1 MKNIYKTFTFAA
13 LVMFF
18 ALFTACEFNKSEDSA
33 KNVKPKTEIEN
44 PSENTK
50 ALLTIN
56 ASIDTSGNMAGRK
69 LMTDE
74 DSVELFYKR
83 YVKFVLK
90 GSYEG
95 PGPADSQFNK
105 IKTWNNYEELINDT
119 ELELKPGEYELKLEG
134 YYYREKDADGTSY
147 LYIPLTSGNI
157 TVELV
162 SNETNEISFV
172 LLPNTWN
179 TNGVASG
186 NGMPFNFLISVAD
199 YSGLYTDAELNIY
212 DYDNFIRGVEESE
225 CLISTKTGDKFNFS
239 DKITKSSYTEYD
251 ILINSLS
258 PGRYWIKGK
267 LKDNAGNERVFC
279 NEQMIIVAGNY
290 IEKAYEVGRYK
301 LNYVLNGGIIDNSYI
316 SGVTE
321 EIPWGYYVSDLSVNL
336 PIPVREGYVF
346 KGWFMDADFTP
357 NNSFEYKED
366 ENGNETSVTFNKYG
380 TLSGDKTLYAKWAEA
395 VTVNYYVYGEED
407 YKEQPYSVQ
416 VLRDKTIGL
425 NNFQLLDFDEYERD
439 CEDFSY
445 YHSFGGWYTD
455 PITTSEY
462 TGTKVT
468 SLSNFGK
475 AVGSEQR
482 SAVVRP

>member
-18 ALFTACEFNKSEDSA
+18 ALFTACEFNKTEDSA
-33 KNVKPKTEIEN
+33 KNVKPQTEIEN

-50 ALLTIN
+50 ALLTIK

-83 YVKFVLK
+83 YVK
-90 GSYEG
+90 YELSGKYKG
-95 PGPADSQFNK
+95 PGPEDTSFQT
-105 IKTWNNYEELINDT
+105 IKTWNNYDELINDE
-119 ELELKPGEYELKLEG
+119 ELELKPGNYLLKLEG
-134 YYYREKDADGTSY
+134 QYYREKDDDETSY

-225 CLISTKTGDKFNFS
+225 CLISTKTGDNFNFY
-239 DKITKSSYTEYD
+239 DKITKYTYTEYD

-267 LKDNAGNERVFC
+267 LIDDDHNEKLFC

-290 IEKAYEVGRYK
+290 IEK
-301 LNYVLNGGIIDNSYI
+301 
-316 SGVTE
+316 
-321 EIPWGYYVSDLSVNL
+321 NL
-336 PIPVREGYVF
+336 
-346 KGWFMDADFTP
+346 
-357 NNSFEYKED
+357 
-366 ENGNETSVTFNKYG
+366 
-380 TLSGDKTLYAKWAEA
+380 
-395 VTVNYYVYGEED
+395 
-407 YKEQPYSVQ
+407 
-416 VLRDKTIGL
+416 
-425 NNFQLLDFDEYERD
+425 
-439 CEDFSY
+439 
-445 YHSFGGWYTD
+445 
-455 PITTSEY
+455 
-462 TGTKVT
+462 
-468 SLSNFGK
+468 
-475 AVGSEQR
+475 
-482 SAVVRP
+482 